1 MSTRYVWNRYS
12 VNTSYAFE
20 QADVENTSQ
29 SEPLECGVKDSDA
42 GSSLFLAVFKSKPTP
57 TGKNTARY
65 NGTYAMLDG
74 TNDRDFYTSDYPWAA
89 VIANARDW
97 AEDAI
102 ENDGFPRS
110 PTPGNTYSGT
120 VYLDESWETTS
131 SSGILYHATSPN
143 GDHSERWYPRV
154 QYDAMMRSYYLTL
167 AYGGSTPGKYIY
179 EYEIETNY
187 SQGSTLQGTVSSA
200 NSGAYPNNSSS
211 GSSWYVY
218 QGADSI
224 DPAAVTLPSSIMGGE
239 TVTATV
245 SPSAGK
251 KYGGTVSYTWQYRL
265 DGGAWQSLGSGT
277 GTAQSLTVPAGTNTV
292 EVQVRAADDLGFTSG
307 TWVSSGAVSVTN
319 NLSPTAPGSITVSA
333 AVAGEPLTVTLTAA
347 SDPDG
352 TVAAYVIERRVDGG
366 GWQQVYSGPA
376 LTFTDT
382 VGADWQSVQYRAA
395 AVDNEG
401 AQGPYLESEVL
412 PVRTGAVT
420 ITGPASG
427 QGEHA
432 QPFDVGPLT
441 LGVTPAP
448 SDPAVQLTVLLDG
461 AETVTASQA
470 AGDEITLH
478 IDPRVMARGA
488 HTLTVTASKEA
499 YAQAMAQYTYTVPA
513 WDGSDIAGG
522 RSGRLEDW
530 LGRKMLPKT
539 LAQDCLGPDGK
550 DMASWI
556 AALQQALGSLDP
568 VPLEPVVRQA
578 PPSGS
583 FALSPGVLYD
593 FTQADASALTFVFD
607 APESGKAAAY
617 HVMFKCGSTA
627 AAVTLPDSVRTPDGY
642 VIEAGRV
649 YELSV
654 LEGLLTYQSWGVS

>member
-1 MSTRYVWNRYS
+1 MSTRYVWNKYNRNSRY
-12 VNTSYAFE
+12 VN
-20 QADVENTSQ
+20 N
-29 SEPLECGVKDSDA
+29 DA
-42 GSSLFLAVFKSKPTP
+42 
-57 TGKNTARY
+57 
-65 NGTYAMLDG
+65 
-74 TNDRDFYTSDYPWAA
+74 SDYGIGVDFPYDE
-89 VIANARDW
+89 VFS
-97 AEDAI
+97 I
-102 ENDGFPRS
+102 EETDPS
-110 PTPGNTYSGT
+110 PMSTKGRYRVTLKRILSVLQAYKGDTDRCIVLVDKDENYKAGDVVQVST
-120 VYLDESWETTS
+120 VYKLRS
-131 SSGILYHATSPN
+131 SSHYWKYQTS
-143 GDHSERWYPRV
+143 
-154 QYDAMMRSYYLTL
+154 T
-167 AYGGSTPGKYIY
+167 
-179 EYEIETNY
+179 EIIPSLNSIGTDETYCWRRTASLEY

-200 NSGAYPNNSSS
+200 DSGAYPNNGSS

-224 DPAAVTLPSSIMGGE
+224 DPAAVTLPASIMGGD

-245 SPSAGK
+245 TPSAGK

-307 TWVSSGAVSVTN
+307 TWVSSGAVKVTN

-401 AQGPYLESEVL
+401 AQGPYIESETL

-420 ITGPASG
+420 ITGPTSG

-461 AETVTASQA
+461 AETVRASQA
-470 AGDEITLH
+470 AGDEITLRV
-478 IDPRVMARGA
+478 DPRVMARGA
-488 HTLTVTASKEA
+488 HTITVTASKEA
-499 YAQAMAQYTYTVPA
+499 YTTAMAQYTYTVPA

-522 RSGRLEDW
+522 KSGRFEDH
-530 LGRKMLPKT
+530 LGNKLLPKT
-539 LAQDCLGPDGK
+539 LAQDSLGPGGA
-550 DMASWI
+550 DMATLI
-556 AALQQALGSLDP
+556 AEAQAADAAA
-568 VPLEPVVRQA
+568 PLEPVVKAA

-583 FALSPGVLYD
+583 FALAPGTLYD
-593 FTQADASALTFVFD
+593 FTQADAAALTFTFE
-607 APESGKAAAY
+607 APADGKAAAY
-617 HVMFKCGSTA
+617 HVMFRCGSTA
-627 AAVTLPDSVRTPDGY
+627 ATVTLPEGVKTPDGC

-649 YELSV
+649 YELSI
-654 LEGLLTYQSWGVS
+654 LEGLLTYQSWEADA